1 MTSHTQ
7 VLWGTNIQAN
17 LVQQKLKEFIN
28 NFVEVKEIDQDGGD
42 DQFARVPFYI
52 ERLKEVRDMEQQV
65 LDVDCSH
72 IHSYDQSLYR
82 QIENYPTDIIPIFD
96 LVVTQVY
103 KELDMYN
110 LGGEQNM
117 GDDQQQDDVFI

>member
-28 NFVEVKEIDQDGGD
+28 NFVEAKEIDQDGGD

-110 LGGEQNM
+110 LGGEQNI